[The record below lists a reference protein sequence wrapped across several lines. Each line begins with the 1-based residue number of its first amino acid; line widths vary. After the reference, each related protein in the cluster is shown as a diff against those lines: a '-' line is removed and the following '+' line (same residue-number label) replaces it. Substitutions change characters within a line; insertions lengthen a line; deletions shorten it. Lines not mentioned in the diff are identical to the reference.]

1 MEHKENLS
9 RRKISR
15 VLISVS
21 DKSGIVDLSKGLSEN
36 GIEIVSTGGTS
47 KAISEAGIPVRPVE
61 EVTNFPEMMGGRV
74 KTLHPLIFGGILGR
88 DSDKNQM
95 EEHGIEN
102 IDMVICN
109 LYPFKS
115 AAEKGVDLSSL
126 IEEIDIGGPSL
137 LRAASKNYSRC
148 LLYTSDAADD

>member
-61 EVTNFPEMMGGRV
+61 AVSYTHL
-74 KTLHPLIFGGILGR
+74 TLPT
-88 DSDKNQM
+88 
-95 EEHGIEN
+95 
-102 IDMVICN
+102 
-109 LYPFKS
+109 
-115 AAEKGVDLSSL
+115 
-126 IEEIDIGGPSL
+126 
-137 LRAASKNYSRC
+137 SR
-148 LLYTSDAADD
+148 